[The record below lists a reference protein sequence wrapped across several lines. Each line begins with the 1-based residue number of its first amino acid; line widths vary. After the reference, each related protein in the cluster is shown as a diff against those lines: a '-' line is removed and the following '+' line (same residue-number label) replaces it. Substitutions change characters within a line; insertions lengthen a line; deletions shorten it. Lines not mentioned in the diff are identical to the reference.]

1 MKMVDSAGDYPSG
14 LPQAR
19 AIFCDDGSRISFT
32 TARAAHTRMSMT
44 VRFGRGR
51 EDDRISAAEKQNSL
65 PFSSLSALCFVL
77 RIIATTC

>member
-1 MKMVDSAGDYPSG
+1 
-14 LPQAR
+14 
-19 AIFCDDGSRISFT
+19 
-32 TARAAHTRMSMT
+32 MT